1 MARRTRQSTRGSQRN
16 QALLEGATGENTSTQ
31 ANAIGGQG
39 VDNQTQPQ
47 GVLNGNGKRT
57 FPHDN
62 PDIPATSEVQPSPPK
77 RARDGDKGKGPA
89 DSHPM
94 QLKLTNEDVQAE
106 PEREP
111 ERAPEG
117 EGSGGGKGKQPA
129 LRRTTSFYPGYYG
142 LSSISQLTTDTL
154 DTPVDPSADDP
165 QSENEDD
172 WIDDSA
178 VDHTQ
183 GPRAGPSGAM
193 ANERPTWQGSGT
205 TSASVAIGSAHN
217 RVTWLYIAATYL
229 SAAHIGVV
237 HIGAAHINISSHSST
252 ECSTRLMLTAQRPL
266 IRAVI
271 QEAIEN
277 VRAAMLF
284 NDAFP
289 NLNRAFTF
297 IRDALISATYSYGPV
312 ASMLYKRLMEDDE
325 YLARIIPLP
334 RARISLFRAEVR
346 ERCNAITL
354 PTFLAMASREE
365 IIESVRHQ
373 LSNYN
378 YTFPTVGLPRV
389 TRRLER
395 RTRPYRNDR
404 IITVIRELY
413 FTGGNTSF
421 AARFPHFFAYTESGD
436 RENRREVPIPMVAL
450 VATAL
455 YATLYEWRTGEQQV
469 TEFSASAYLDVYN
482 GHINTLH
489 QIKERRSG
497 AFRAMMSEIYTQAS
511 AAVDVGVGSS
521 VPIAALD
528 FEDLED

>member
-1 MARRTRQSTRGSQRN
+1 MTTP
-16 QALLEGATGENTSTQ
+16 TSLPLQ
-31 ANAIGGQG
+31 
-39 VDNQTQPQ
+39 
-47 GVLNGNGKRT
+47 KSR
-57 FPHDN
+57 
-62 PDIPATSEVQPSPPK
+62 PSPPK
-77 RARDGDKGKGPA
+77 RARDTDKGKGPA
-89 DSHPM
+89 NSCPM
-94 QLKLTNEDVQAE
+94 QLRLTDEDAQAE
-106 PEREP
+106 PERASES
-111 ERAPEG
+111 EG
-117 EGSGGGKGKQPA
+117 NEGKGKQPT

-142 LSSISQLTTDTL
+142 LASISQLTTDTL
-154 DTPVDPSADDP
+154 NTPVDPNADEP

-172 WIDDSA
+172 WIDDSS
-178 VDHTQ
+178 VDRTQ
-183 GPRAGPSGAM
+183 GQRAGPSGAT
-193 ANERPTWQGSGT
+193 ANERPTWRGSGA
-205 TSASVAIGSAHN
+205 TSASVAIAPSSVSPESTSPSPPSVPRISVSHTSVSRTSVSRTSTSAIIVPPSV
-217 RVTWLYIAATYL
+217 RQVQDSATTVSEFTWPSNTDL
-229 SAAHIGVV
+229 SFAPG
-237 HIGAAHINISSHSST
+237 
-252 ECSTRLMLTAQRPL
+252 STRLMLTAQCPL
-266 IRAVI
+266 VRAVI

-277 VRAAMLF
+277 VRAAMMF

-289 NLNRAFTF
+289 NLARAFTF
-297 IRDALISATYSYGPV
+297 IRDALITAAYSYGPV
-312 ASMLYKRLMEDDE
+312 ASMLHKRLMEDDE
-325 YLARIIPLP
+325 YLVRIVPLP

-354 PTFLAMASREE
+354 PIFLAMASREE

-378 YTFPTVGLPRV
+378 YTFPTMGLPRV
-389 TRRLER
+389 NRRLER

-404 IITVIRELY
+404 IITVIRDLY

-421 AARFPHFFAYTESGD
+421 AACFPHFFAYTESSD

-450 VATAL
+450 VVTAL

-482 GHINTLH
+482 GHINTLR

-511 AAVDVGVGSS
+511 VAVDVGAGSS